1 MNIRFYN
8 ARILTMNVGEE
19 LFEGELWV
27 KENRIIY
34 VGDTSNLEDFY
45 NNSGITAIAWDREI
59 DCEGNVL
66 MPGFKNA
73 HAHSGMT
80 AFRSLA
86 DDLNLQDWL
95 NTMIFPRE
103 AKMTGEDC
111 YELTRLAILEY
122 LTSGI
127 TSIGD
132 MYLTPETIAD
142 ACREMGM
149 RCVLVS
155 GLNKFGPALSV
166 MESRFH
172 ELNGKDELISYKMG
186 IHAEYTCSFE
196 LLKEVSELIHKYKV
210 PLYVHMSE
218 TKTEVD
224 ECIDRYGITPP
235 ALFDKLGLFDFGGSI
250 YHGVHI
256 TDEDMEILKK
266 RNIYVVTNP
275 ASNAKLASGIAPIQ
289 KYLEKEIPV
298 SIGTDGPSS
307 NNCLD
312 MFREMFLVTALAK
325 LKENDPKAVDAME
338 VLKMATVNGAK
349 SMELF
354 DADTL
359 SKGKLADI
367 IMIDL
372 HQPNMQ
378 PLHNIPKNI
387 VYSGSKMN
395 VKMTMINGKILYE
408 NGKFVYNDKVDK
420 IYQESNKIKER
431 LK

>member
-8 ARILTMNVGEE
+8 ARILTMKENQE
-19 LFEGELWV
+19 LFSGEVWV
-27 KENRIIY
+27 KDNKIIY
-34 VGDTSNLEDFY
+34 VGDGSDVDSVYKKTGLH
-45 NNSGITAIAWDREI
+45 AIAWERQI

-73 HAHSGMT
+73 HAHSAMT
-80 AFRSLA
+80 VFRSLA

-103 AKMTGEDC
+103 ANMTGEDC
-111 YELTRLAILEY
+111 YILTKLAILEY

-127 TSIGD
+127 TAIGD

-142 ACREMGM
+142 ACADMGM
-149 RCVLVS
+149 RCALVS

-166 MESRFH
+166 MEERYNQ
-172 ELNGKDELISYKMG
+172 LNGKYDLVTYKMG
-186 IHAEYTCSFE
+186 VHAEYTCSKE
-196 LLKEVSELIHKYKV
+196 LLEEVSTLIHKYKA

-224 ECIDRYGITPP
+224 ECIERYGMTPP
-235 ALFDKLGLFDFGGSI
+235 ALFEKLGLFDFGGSI

-256 TDEDMEILKK
+256 TDDDMEILK
-266 RNIYVVTNP
+266 RNHIDVVTNP

-289 KYLEKEIPV
+289 KYLDEGISV
-298 SIGTDGPSS
+298 SIGTDGASS

-325 LKENDPKAVDAME
+325 IKENDPKAVDAFE

-349 SMELF
+349 SMGF
-354 DADTL
+354 DEADIL
-359 SKGKLADI
+359 DEGKLADI

-372 HQPNMQ
+372 KQPNMQ
-378 PLHNIPKNI
+378 PLHNITKNI

-395 VKMTMINGKILYE
+395 VKMTMIDGKILYE
-408 NGKFVYNDKVDK
+408 NGQFAKEVDVAD
-420 IYQESNKIKER
+420 IYEKSNIIKER